1 MTTAYPSGLDSW
13 TNPTG
18 VSNLSDVPV
27 LHSAAHANLNDAV
40 EALEAELGLLP
51 KGGSA
56 SVRARLDAL
65 DTTVAA
71 KALASRTISAGTGL
85 TGGGD
90 LSTNRTLTVD
100 LEYLQDQVAA
110 MLVAGTN
117 VTLSYNDA
125 AGTLTINATGGGGG
139 SSNPLPLGRATPSTG
154 AWVAGRVPG
163 ISEVA
168 GLNVGKSIGACHVV
182 PFMSRAGFTADRIGI
197 GAHSNGDATLLC
209 RLGIYAD
216 DGNFYPGSR
225 ILDAGTVAG
234 NAVSAT
240 AAVTISQALSANT
253 LYWLVMAFQ
262 GTVTTYPNIKASGSV
277 LISGLADIGL
287 GTQDQLQNSTDEW
300 FYMTGITGALPATFP
315 ARSTASMI
323 NQAPVITLR
332 SA

>member
-100 LEYLQDQVAA
+100 LEYLQDSVAT
-110 MLVAGTN
+110 MLVAGQGVTLTYDDTGGTLTVSDDGAQTIN
-117 VTLSYNDA
+117 AQTGTTYTPVATDAGKLVTLSN
-125 AGTLTINATGGGGG
+125 AGAITVTLPQDSSLTFAIGKRIDFAVIGAGMATFTAGAGATV
-139 SSNPLPLGRATPSTG
+139 NATPSAVT
-154 AWVAGRVPG
+154 
-163 ISEVA
+163 
-168 GLNVGKSIGACHVV
+168 
-182 PFMSRAGFTADRIGI
+182 RAQY
-197 GAHSNGDATLLC
+197 S
-209 RLGIYAD
+209 
-216 DGNFYPGSR
+216 S
-225 ILDAGTVAG
+225 
-234 NAVSAT
+234 VSAIKR
-240 AAVTISQALSANT
+240 AANT
-253 LYWLVMAFQ
+253 WLLV
-262 GTVTTYPNIKASGSV
+262 GD
-277 LISGLADIGL
+277 LA
-287 GTQDQLQNSTDEW
+287 
-300 FYMTGITGALPATFP
+300 
-315 ARSTASMI
+315 
-323 NQAPVITLR
+323 
-332 SA
+332 